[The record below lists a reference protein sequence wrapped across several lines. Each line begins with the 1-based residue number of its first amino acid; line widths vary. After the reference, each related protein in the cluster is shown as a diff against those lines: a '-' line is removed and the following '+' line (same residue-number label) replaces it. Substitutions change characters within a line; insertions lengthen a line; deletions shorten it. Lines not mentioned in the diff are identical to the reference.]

1 MSGAE
6 LSSYIPKQTDNC
18 VYDLLLP
25 LDIKRLGSYAILHMS
40 VFEIYK
46 TLDFCRDEPGVAFS
60 LFEQSSCKEF
70 QTLNPA

>member
-25 LDIKRLGSYAILHMS
+25 LDIKGLSASS
-40 VFEIYK
+40 VFLVSI
-46 TLDFCRDEPGVAFS
+46 TLTKKASGKRF
-60 LFEQSSCKEF
+60 
-70 QTLNPA
+70 LN